1 VRLLQCPWLFLALA
15 GVAGCGSGLKLYPV
29 HGKVVYPDGSP
40 MKGGAVIFEPVDSS
54 VKVSARGYIDNED
67 GTFALTTVKA
77 GDGAPAGPYRVMVR
91 GKVIPH
97 GRGADPEAIKTWEPQ
112 VHPRF
117 QDLATSGLEFTV
129 EPKKNEFVITVE
141 KPSGSRAHR

>member
-1 VRLLQCPWLFLALA
+1 LLRRVWPFLVLA
-15 GVAGCGSGLKLYPV
+15 GVLGCGSGPKLYPV
-29 HGKVVYPDGSP
+29 QGKVVYPDGSP

-67 GTFALTTVKA
+67 GSFTLTTVKE
-77 GDGAPAGPYRVMVR
+77 GDGAPAGAFRVMVR
-91 GKVIPH
+91 GKTIPH

-117 QDLATSGLEFTV
+117 QDIKTSGLEFTV

-141 KPSGSRAHR
+141 KPSGSRTQRQ